1 MQAGDESHLEGMTEG
16 LPSLETLKQEGKE
29 EEKDELQPL
38 SSSEAK
44 DKHDSKALS
53 NADSDSTSLS
63 LMTPAPSEASL
74 ATASTISTSTTFSTS
89 GRSEVSVCDT
99 ANAIEA
105 VRKSLGTRDGEGL
118 TLNQLSKQ
126 AEKKQM

>member
-44 DKHDSKALS
+44 DKHDSKSLS

-89 GRSEVSVCDT
+89 GRSEVSDT